1 MRTPFTAAL
10 LTGAVLL
17 CPAAHAM
24 SIAGNVS
31 CSGELSISSDTYGH
45 LSCAGNFSLSDA
57 VVTDPIK
64 LVLEASGSL
73 TLLRSTLE
81 APEIVL
87 VAPHIDV
94 RAQSILLLPGRAVY
108 IGAVMPQSASP
119 TQPAPST
126 VSGPLPTLPLNGVS
140 GGTLTLSVG
149 GSLPDPGVSHQGGS
163 LQLGRDS
170 DALVAISQNSSGAA
184 VPPLLIA
191 STVPEP
197 SAALLL
203 TAGLGLIALRRNM
216 STCRR

>member
-1 MRTPFTAAL
+1 MRTPFAIAL
-10 LTGAVLL
+10 LIGAVLL
-17 CPAAHAM
+17 NPVAHAT

-31 CSGELSISSDTYGH
+31 CSGELSALTATFGH
-45 LSCAGNFSLSDA
+45 LSCAGNLSLSDA
-57 VVTDPIK
+57 VVADPIK

-87 VAPHIDV
+87 VAPHIDIGSG
-94 RAQSILLLPGRAVY
+94 SILRAGDALY
-108 IGAVMPQSASP
+108 IGAAVPQSASP
-119 TQPAPST
+119 SQPAPST
-126 VSGPLPTLPLNGVS
+126 VSGPLPALPLNGAS

-149 GSLPDPGVSHQGGS
+149 GRLPDPGVSHQGGS

-203 TAGLGLIALRRNM
+203 TADLGLIALRRNM

>member
-1 MRTPFTAAL
+1 MRTPFAIASL
-10 LTGAVLL
+10 IGAVLL
-17 CPAAHAM
+17 NPVAHAT
-24 SIAGNVS
+24 SIAGSVS
-31 CSGELSISSDTYGH
+31 CSGELSSLSATFGH
-45 LSCAGNFSLSDA
+45 LSCAGNLSLSDA
-57 VVTDPIK
+57 VVADPVK

-87 VAPHIDV
+87 VAPHIDIGSD
-94 RAQSILLLPGRAVY
+94 SILRAGDALY
-108 IGAVMPQSASP
+108 IGAAVPQSASP

-126 VSGPLPTLPLNGVS
+126 VSGPLPALPLNGAS
-140 GGTLTLSVG
+140 GGTLTLFVG
-149 GSLPDPGVSHQGGS
+149 GRLPDPGVSHQGGS

-203 TAGLGLIALRRNM
+203 TADLGLIALRRNM

>member
-1 MRTPFTAAL
+1 MRTPFAIAL

-17 CPAAHAM
+17 NPVAHAT

-31 CSGELSISSDTYGH
+31 CSGELSALTATFGH
-45 LSCAGNFSLSDA
+45 LSCAGNLSLSDA
-57 VVTDPIK
+57 VVADPIK

-87 VAPHIDV
+87 VAPHIDIGSG
-94 RAQSILLLPGRAVY
+94 SILRAGDALY
-108 IGAVMPQSASP
+108 IGAAVPQSASP
-119 TQPAPST
+119 SQPAPST
-126 VSGPLPTLPLNGVS
+126 VSGPLPALPLNGAS

-149 GSLPDPGVSHQGGS
+149 GRLPDPGVSHQGGS

-203 TAGLGLIALRRNM
+203 TADLGLIALRRNM

>member
-10 LTGAVLL
+10 LTGAFLL
-17 CPAAHAM
+17 CPAAHATFM
-24 SIAGNVS
+24 AGHVS

-81 APEIVL
+81 APELVL
-87 VAPHIDV
+87 VAPQIDIDSDSTL
-94 RAQSILLLPGRAVY
+94 RSG
-108 IGAVMPQSASP
+108 GALGTIAATPQPVSP
-119 TQPAPST
+119 THPLSLT
-126 VSGPLPTLPLNGVS
+126 GNGPLPTLPVNGT
-140 GGTLTLSVG
+140 GGATLTLSGRG
-149 GSLPDPGVSHQGGS
+149 GLPGPRPFPQGGS
-163 LQLGRDS
+163 VQLARNG
-170 DALVAISQNSSGAA
+170 DASLSIGQSSSGAG
-184 VPPLLIA
+184 VPPLSIA

>member
-1 MRTPFTAAL
+1 MRTPFAIAL
-10 LTGAVLL
+10 LIGAVLL
-17 CPAAHAM
+17 NPVAHAT

-31 CSGELSISSDTYGH
+31 CSGELSALSATFGH
-45 LSCAGNFSLSDA
+45 LSCAGNLSLSDA
-57 VVTDPIK
+57 VVTDPVK
-64 LVLEASGSL
+64 VVLEASGSL

-87 VAPHIDV
+87 VAPHIDIGSD
-94 RAQSILLLPGRAVY
+94 SILRAGDALY
-108 IGAVMPQSASP
+108 IGAAVPQSASP

-126 VSGPLPTLPLNGVS
+126 VSGPLPALPLNGAS

-149 GSLPDPGVSHQGGS
+149 GSLPDPGVSYQGGS
-163 LQLGRDS
+163 LQLGGDG
-170 DALVAISQNSSGAA
+170 DASVAISQNSGGSR

-203 TAGLGLIALRRNM
+203 AAGLGLIALRRNIGAD
-216 STCRR
+216 RR

>member
-17 CPAAHAM
+17 CPAAHAT

-73 TLLRSTLE
+73 TLLRSTVE
-81 APEIVL
+81 APELVL
-87 VAPHIDV
+87 VASHIDIDSDSTL
-94 RAQSILLLPGRAVY
+94 RPGGPLGSIAATPRPL
-108 IGAVMPQSASP
+108 SP
-119 TQPAPST
+119 THPPLPT
-126 VSGPLPTLPLNGVS
+126 GNGPLPTLPLNGTG
-140 GGTLTLSVG
+140 GGTLTLSTG
-149 GSLPDPGVSHQGGS
+149 GSLPNPGPSDQGGS
-163 LQLGRDS
+163 LQLGRGG
-170 DALVAISQNSSGAA
+170 DASGGVGLSSGGGA
-184 VPPLLIA
+184 VPPLSIA

-203 TAGLGLIALRRNM
+203 ATGLAVIALRRSM
-216 STCRR
+216 GADRR

>member
-1 MRTPFTAAL
+1 MRTPFATAL

-17 CPAAHAM
+17 NPAAHAT

-31 CSGELSISSDTYGH
+31 CSGELSSLSATFGH
-45 LSCAGNFSLSDA
+45 LSCAGNLSLSDA

-73 TLLRSTLE
+73 TLLRSTLD
-81 APEIVL
+81 APEIVF
-87 VAPHIDV
+87 VAPQIDIDSDSTL
-94 RAQSILLLPGRAVY
+94 RPGGPLGSIAVTPRP
-108 IGAVMPQSASP
+108 VS
-119 TQPAPST
+119 PAPPSSLT
-126 VSGPLPTLPLNGVS
+126 GNGPLPILPLNGA
-140 GGTLTLSVG
+140 GGATLTLSVG

-170 DALVAISQNSSGAA
+170 DALVAISQNSSRAA

>member
-1 MRTPFTAAL
+1 MRTPFAIAL
-10 LTGAVLL
+10 LIGAVLL
-17 CPAAHAM
+17 NPVAHAT

-31 CSGELSISSDTYGH
+31 CSGELSSLSATFGH
-45 LSCAGNFSLSDA
+45 LSCAGNLSLSDA
-57 VVTDPIK
+57 VVTDPVK

-87 VAPHIDV
+87 VAPQIDIGSD
-94 RAQSILLLPGRAVY
+94 SILRAGDALY
-108 IGAVMPQSASP
+108 IGAVTPQSASP

-126 VSGPLPTLPLNGVS
+126 VSGSLPTLPLNGVS

-149 GSLPDPGVSHQGGS
+149 GSLPGPGVSYQGGS
-163 LQLGRDS
+163 LQLGRDG

-216 STCRR
+216 SADRR

>member
-1 MRTPFTAAL
+1 MRTPFAIAL
-10 LTGAVLL
+10 LIGAVLL
-17 CPAAHAM
+17 NPVAHAT

-31 CSGELSISSDTYGH
+31 CSGELSALSATFGH
-45 LSCAGNFSLSDA
+45 LSCAGNLSLSDA
-57 VVTDPIK
+57 VVADPIK

-87 VAPHIDV
+87 VAPHIDIGSG
-94 RAQSILLLPGRAVY
+94 SILRAGDALY
-108 IGAVMPQSASP
+108 IGAAVPQSASP
-119 TQPAPST
+119 SQPAPST
-126 VSGPLPTLPLNGVS
+126 VSGPLPALPLNGAS

-149 GSLPDPGVSHQGGS
+149 GRLPDPGVSHQGGS

-203 TAGLGLIALRRNM
+203 TADLGLIALRRNM